1 MEKRD
6 LQLFARMAAEGPVN
20 TASFNSGKKLIR
32 LVFPSKLTHP
42 FSFFVLLPA
51 PNTAFPLW
59 EKREGVGGGGR
70 RSRKKVML
78 VVQVRERTAQTQKWR

>member
-1 MEKRD
+1 
-6 LQLFARMAAEGPVN
+6 MAAEGPVN

-51 PNTAFPLW
+51 PNPAFPLW
-59 EKREGVGGGGR
+59 GKKGGCRGR
-70 RSRKKVML
+70 RQEEQKKGD
-78 VVQVRERTAQTQKWR
+78 ASGSS